1 MSAIAASD
9 PALAPHLAEAR
20 RIARF
25 GAAVLV
31 LGLVPAGAWLALA
44 PLSSAVVAPAFVKV
58 DLDRRPVQHA
68 EGGIVREVRVRD
80 GQRVAQGEPL
90 IILGDVAVDADLKRL
105 TYRMK
110 AERASYARLEAEQLG
125 SRAVVFPPELISAAR
140 DDERIAA
147 QLAKER
153 ALFDARRSALH
164 GQIALLQEQRQRV
177 MQESAALR
185 SQIEQAGESLKHQR
199 EELATNRKLRQDG
212 FVSATRI
219 TQLEA
224 ALADYGVKLE
234 EKRSEAARTEQ
245 RLVDVDL
252 RAKALESDYRQQ
264 ASDQLKLTTMRLTE
278 IQEELRKLTDA
289 SARQVIVAPAAG
301 DIMNLKITGPGAV
314 VPARETI
321 ADIVPA
327 EPKLVI
333 EAHIRTEEVSRIH
346 QGQTAEIRFTAYKY
360 RNTPLVAGNV
370 FYVAGDRTVDRAT
383 GQPYYMVLVEA
394 DATSLGNATDIKLQ
408 AGMPA
413 EVYIRGEER
422 TPLQYLLEP
431 LTQVL
436 RKAGREN

>member
-9 PALAPHLAEAR
+9 PGLAPHLAEAR
-20 RIARF
+20 AIARF
-25 GAAVLV
+25 GAAVLAV
-31 LGLVPAGAWLALA
+31 GLIPAGAWLALA
-44 PLSSAVVAPAFVKV
+44 PLSSAVIAPAFVKV

-105 TYRMK
+105 TYRMQ
-110 AERASYARLEAEQLG
+110 AERASSARLEAEQLG
-125 SRAVVFPPELISAAR
+125 ARTVAFPPELIAAAH
-140 DDERIAA
+140 DDARIAA

-153 ALFDARRSALH
+153 ALFDARREALR
-164 GQIALLQEQRQRV
+164 GQIALLRAQRERVVQEG
-177 MQESAALR
+177 AALR
-185 SQIEQAGESLKHQR
+185 AQVMQASVSLKHQQ
-199 EELATNRKLRQDG
+199 EELATNRRLLKDG
-212 FVSATRI
+212 FVSPTRI
-219 TQLEA
+219 SQLEA
-224 ALADYGVKLE
+224 AVADYGAKLE
-234 EKRSEAARTEQ
+234 ERRSETARAEQ

-252 RAKALESDYRQQ
+252 RVKALESEYRQQ
-264 ASDQLKLTTMRLTE
+264 ASDQLKLTTMRLAE
-278 IQEELRKLTDA
+278 IQEELRKLNDA
-289 SARQVIVAPAAG
+289 SARQIITAPAAG
-301 DIMNLKITGPGAV
+301 DVMNLKISAPGGL

-327 EPKLVI
+327 DPKLVI
-333 EAHIRTEEVSRIH
+333 EAHIRTEDVSRV
-346 QGQTAEIRFTAYKY
+346 QQRQAAEVRFTAYKY
-360 RNTPLVAGNV
+360 RTTRMIEGRVL
-370 FYVAGDRTVDRAT
+370 YVAGDRSIDRTT
-383 GQPYYMVLVEA
+383 GLAYYMVLVEA
-394 DATSLGNATDIKLQ
+394 DRAALNQARDIKLQ

>member
-1 MSAIAASD
+1 
-9 PALAPHLAEAR
+9 
-20 RIARF
+20 
-25 GAAVLV
+25 
-31 LGLVPAGAWLALA
+31 
-44 PLSSAVVAPAFVKV
+44 
-58 DLDRRPVQHA
+58 
-68 EGGIVREVRVRD
+68 
-80 GQRVAQGEPL
+80 
-90 IILGDVAVDADLKRL
+90 
-105 TYRMK
+105 
-110 AERASYARLEAEQLG
+110 
-125 SRAVVFPPELISAAR
+125 
-140 DDERIAA
+140 
-147 QLAKER
+147 
-153 ALFDARRSALH
+153 
-164 GQIALLQEQRQRV
+164 
-177 MQESAALR
+177 
-185 SQIEQAGESLKHQR
+185 
-199 EELATNRKLRQDG
+199 
-212 FVSATRI
+212 
-219 TQLEA
+219 
-224 ALADYGVKLE
+224 
-234 EKRSEAARTEQ
+234 
-245 RLVDVDL
+245 
-252 RAKALESDYRQQ
+252 
-264 ASDQLKLTTMRLTE
+264 QLKLTTMRLTE

-360 RNTPLVAGNV
+360 RTTPLVAGNV

-383 GQPYYMVLVEA
+383 GLPHYVVLIEA
-394 DATSLGNATDIKLQ
+394 DATSLSKAPDIKLQ